1 MMLALG
7 VSFCLAIE
15 VCLIGSTESESN
27 CGYQGN
33 RKDTAKG
40 SNW

>member
-7 VSFCLAIE
+7 VSFCLAVE
-15 VCLIGSTESESN
+15 VCLIGSTESESS
-27 CGYQGN
+27 CRYQGN
-33 RKDTAKG
+33 RKDTAER